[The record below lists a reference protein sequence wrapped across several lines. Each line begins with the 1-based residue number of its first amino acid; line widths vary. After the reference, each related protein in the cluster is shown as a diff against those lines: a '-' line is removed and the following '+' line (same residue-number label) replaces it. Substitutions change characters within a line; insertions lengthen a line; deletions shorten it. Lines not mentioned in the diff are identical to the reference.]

1 MNIEVTT
8 ILSITAIASAIAYR
22 TQFFHKKKLGYIS
35 LLQVIYL
42 LVIPAVTY
50 TLVFSEVLDILKR
63 PVSPY
68 VFIPDKLLVTILFLS
83 LVYTYGA
90 LAIHTLTKTLS
101 RYFSYIE
108 KRSVAFEVNE
118 YFHLNFSHNLIYG
131 GALVSFF
138 TFAMLET
145 NHVSPY
151 GPDNGIS
158 MAILNGL
165 FVGLSG
171 IASFYFYEKKSWWDL
186 KYVFMVFWI
195 IFVLTMYSVREYF
208 DVIRQ
213 YPLMLTS
220 LIAFCMIAIM
230 NLFIYTKKAKSH
242 LRIIINL
249 PKLLSVFFKQ

>member
-1 MNIEVTT
+1 MT
-8 ILSITAIASAIAYR
+8 IISITAVAATVAYR

-50 TLVFSEVLDILKR
+50 TLIFSEVLDILKR

-68 VFIPDKLLVTILFLS
+68 VILPDKLLVTILFLS
-83 LVYTYGA
+83 LVYAYGA

-108 KRSVAFEVNE
+108 KQSLVYEVNE
-118 YFHLNFSHNLIYG
+118 YFHLNFSHNLIYA
-131 GALVSFF
+131 GAIVSFF
-138 TFAMLET
+138 SFAMLET
-145 NHVSPY
+145 NHISPY
-151 GPDNGIS
+151 GPDNGVS

-171 IASFYFYEKKSWWDL
+171 IASFYLYEKKSWWDL

-195 IFVLTMYSVREYF
+195 VFVLTIYSVREYY

-213 YPLMLTS
+213 YPVMLTS
-220 LIAFCMIAIM
+220 LIAFCIIAIM
-230 NLFIYTKKAKSH
+230 NIMIYTKKAKSH
-242 LRIIINL
+242 IKVIVNL
-249 PKLLSVFFKQ
+249 PSWLSSLFK